1 MARRSSQSRQLR
13 PLHLFICED
22 SKSSKFYMEGLG
34 KANNINIK
42 AENADGTSPEN
53 VLRTAKEKI
62 SMFQDEGTA
71 TVYCLFD
78 KDDCE
83 DVKFKKVIADCKSAG
98 IVSATSIPCYEYWLL
113 LHLKKTNQPFSNAQ
127 ECCEAFR
134 AEYNKAFNRRYN
146 VKDLKARKEIFEDLK
161 DKLDTAIKNAE
172 SLKLKENE
180 NPYTNMH
187 KVIKDLLS
195 CK

>member
-1 MARRSSQSRQLR
+1 
-13 PLHLFICED
+13 
-22 SKSSKFYMEGLG
+22 MEGLG
-34 KANNINIK
+34 KAHNINIK
-42 AENADGTSPEN
+42 AETSYGTSPEN
-53 VLRTAKEKI
+53 VLRAAKEKL

-71 TVYCLFD
+71 TIYCLFD
-78 KDDCE
+78 KDDC
-83 DVKFKKVIADCKSAG
+83 DDNTFRQVIADCKTTG
-98 IVSATSIPCYEYWLL
+98 IVPATSIPCYEYWLL

-187 KVIKDLLS
+187 EVIKGLLS
-195 CK
+195 RK